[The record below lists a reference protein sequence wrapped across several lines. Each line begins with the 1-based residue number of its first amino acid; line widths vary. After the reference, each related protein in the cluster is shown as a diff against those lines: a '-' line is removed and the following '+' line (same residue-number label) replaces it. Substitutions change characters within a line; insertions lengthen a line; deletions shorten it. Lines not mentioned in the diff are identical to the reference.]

1 MFSYKTRCS
10 VKIGVIQIISFL
22 SRPNL
27 KNVLFLVAFFMFFSG
42 TTPNLFSQCTPPLPN
57 AACTPPTSW
66 DVNVVANGNVDW
78 QALTGVIA
86 DNINVKIR
94 ITGSGTVTVNNKNVL
109 LKSSGAVL
117 FIDGPTLVINNGCLV
132 LTVPGSKYIQIGG
145 TLQCAGHVE
154 QVSNTVFCMTGVTIE
169 IGQEKAGR
177 KYALGSTTTSAAFLN
192 DGGYRYLEN
201 NCLNITSS
209 FLLYATGS
217 GTGINGVDVIK
228 DCFFEIGDRG
238 SNHALTTN
246 IGVADAEDI
255 GDWDSKNTQ
264 SIYNSTIIIANGH
277 FLKTNRT
284 STYCDTKVKINK
296 NGNFHI
302 NSGTVLGSGLCLA
315 IDNDFGNCG
324 TWNFTGITWY
334 SARKN
339 GSNTPGAGSESA
351 LQTVLNNCFSDSCTP
366 APVDNGGDTGGNN
379 EVVCTDEN
387 KVSFSSG
394 SYIINMG
401 ITPQTD
407 KNALKPYGLIYDLIK
422 NHNVKVIWVIN
433 PTKAKDGVDFRY
445 NGIDYKGGPFV
456 IPAEYCTPAVN
467 ARITSWQT
475 AGVVGV
481 TTISALTLC
490 SDFVHRE
497 LKNVPRWTLDK
508 RNGKLAVEYFLNAGI
523 PATAFGGLDGAG
535 WKDPSELDCCDDL
548 FVLPHA
554 EPSWAVHQRL
564 YTWNL
569 ECKGGIWDGC
579 TSGSALENM
588 VNPANRNQQTNFLT
602 VKDPSFTG
610 SSGIYAN
617 SNSLMLWSTHNDGS
631 PPYTH
636 RLPADPVAQYIS
648 TTDGAHTNGAEQ
660 IYIPRQSAGTV
671 ARWNPTTKIIV
682 YDPSHNNVPSLNPDL
697 RNAAAPMVYGR
708 GFGDDNR
715 GFVMHSAGH
724 SYDKCQTSPAHVAAQ
739 RAFFN
744 FSWLV
749 ANDKA
754 ESINVNSLPDIANS
768 GIPARVDFSL
778 PNGQDLSGFTI
789 EWSSNC
795 GGTFSPS
802 ANHPNPDF
810 IPPNTSNPTPCVLTV
825 SITDAC
831 GRTTTDSRRVEI
843 LCDYGVRP
851 TVVHPSCAGSAD
863 GSIQLNVTGS
873 SVYGSN
879 DWTWTRATPPGSGS
893 GSASSISNLPAGT
906 YVVTVTSFTGCSGSF
921 TALLEE
927 PNVLNL
933 TASGTN
939 FSCFGGTGSVTLNVT
954 GGVQGYSYLWSDG
967 PTTAFRTGVPAGNYQ
982 VTVTDANG
990 CTDVASASVTGPMSG
1005 ININLTKTNI
1015 TCSNLNNGAIS
1026 VSVSGGNAPLTYA
1039 WSDGS
1044 TLQNRTLLSS
1054 GNYTLTVSD
1063 NNGCTSTAS
1072 TEILRPSPLL
1082 VSIAGSHPT
1091 CPIVSDAPLNQD
1103 GSVSISVSGGT
1114 PSYTYAWSNGATTQN
1129 LSGLS
1134 GGTFSVTVTDTNGCQ
1149 DIKSTT
1155 LIPVGSLPNPPSA
1168 IIK

>member
-22 SRPNL
+22 SRSNL
-27 KNVLFLVAFFMFFSG
+27 KNRLYLVLFFLVSSVMIS
-42 TTPNLFSQCTPPLPN
+42 NLFSQCTPILPN
-57 AACTPPTSW
+57 SACTPPASW
-66 DVNVVANGNVDW
+66 DVNVVASGNVDW

-94 ITGSGTVTVNNKNVL
+94 ISGSGIVTVNNKNVI
-109 LKSSGAVL
+109 LKSAGAVL

-132 LTVPGSKYIQIGG
+132 LTAPGSKYIQIGG
-145 TLQCAGHVE
+145 TLQSAGHVE
-154 QVSNTVFCMTGVTIE
+154 QVTNTALCMTGVTVE

-177 KYALGSTTTSAAFLN
+177 KYALGASTTSATFIN
-192 DGGYRYLEN
+192 DGGYRYLDN

-209 FLLYATGS
+209 FLLNATGS
-217 GTGINGVDVIK
+217 GSGVNGVDVIK
-228 DCFFEIGDRG
+228 NCFFEIGDRG
-238 SNHALTTN
+238 SNHALSTN
-246 IGVADAEDI
+246 IGVADAEDL

-264 SIYNSTIIIANGH
+264 SIYNSTIVIANGH
-277 FLKTNRT
+277 FLKTYKT
-284 STYCDTKVKINK
+284 STYCDVKIKINK

-302 NSGTVLGSGLCLA
+302 NSGTVIGAGLCLA

-324 TWNFTGITWY
+324 TWNFSGITWY

-339 GSNTPGAGSESA
+339 SSNTPSAGSESS
-351 LQTVLNNCFSDSCTP
+351 LQNIINNCFSQSCTP
-366 APVDNGGDTGGNN
+366 APVNTGGDSGGNN

-401 ITPQTD
+401 VTPQTY

-422 NHNVKVIWVIN
+422 NHNVKIIWVIN
-433 PTKAKDGVDFRY
+433 PTKVKDGVDFKY
-445 NGIDYKGGPFV
+445 NSIDYKGGPFV
-456 IPAEYCTPAVN
+456 IPAEYRTPAVN
-467 ARITSWQT
+467 ARINVWQT
-475 AGVVGV
+475 AGVVG
-481 TTISALTLC
+481 TNTISTLTLC
-490 SDFVHRE
+490 SDFIHRQ

-508 RNGKLAVEYFLNAGI
+508 RNGKLAVEYFENAGI
-523 PATAFGGLDGAG
+523 PGEAFGGTSGSG

-579 TSGSALENM
+579 TSGSAIENM

-602 VKDPSFTG
+602 VKDPSFIG

-636 RLPADPVAQYIS
+636 RLPSDPVAQYIS

-660 IYIPRQSAGTV
+660 IYIPRQTAGTS
-671 ARWNPTTKIIV
+671 ARWNPSTKILV
-682 YDPSHNNVPSLNPDL
+682 YDPTHSNVPSLNPDL
-697 RNAAAPMVYGR
+697 RNAATPMVYGR

-724 SYDKCQTSPAHVAAQ
+724 SYDKCQVSPAHVAAQ

-754 ESINVNSLPDIANS
+754 ESINVNSLPTIANS
-768 GIPARVDFSL
+768 GIPSRVDFSL
-778 PNGQDLSGFTI
+778 PGGQSLSGYTI
-789 EWSSNC
+789 VWSSNC

-802 ANHPNPDF
+802 ANHPNPYF
-810 IPPNTSNPTPCVLTV
+810 IPPNTTSPTSCVLTV

-831 GRTTTDSRRVEI
+831 GRTTTDSKKVEI

-851 TVVHPSCAGSAD
+851 EVNHPSCSGSSD
-863 GSIQLNVTGS
+863 GSIQMNVTGTS
-873 SVYGSN
+873 TIGSN
-879 DWTWTRATPPGSGS
+879 NWTWTRANPVGSGS
-893 GSASSISNLPAGT
+893 GTAASISNLSAGT
-906 YVVTVTSFTGCSGSF
+906 YVVTVTSSSGCSGSF
-921 TALLEE
+921 TALLVE
-927 PNVLNL
+927 PNILDVTA
-933 TASGTN
+933 TASDY
-939 FSCFGGTGSVTLNVT
+939 SCFGGTGTVTLNVT
-954 GGVQGYSYLWSDG
+954 GGIQGYSYLWLDG
-967 PTTAFRTGVPAGNYQ
+967 TTTAFKTGVAAGNYQ

-990 CTDVASASVTGPMSG
+990 CTDVTSASVLGPISG
-1005 ININLTKTNI
+1005 ISIDITKTDI
-1015 TCSNLNNGAIS
+1015 SCSDLNNGTIDL
-1026 VSVSGGNAPLTYA
+1026 SVSGGNGSLMYK
-1039 WSDGS
+1039 WSDGAVS
-1044 TLQNRTLLSS
+1044 KNRTAMPS
-1054 GNYTLTVSD
+1054 GKYTVTVTD
-1063 NNGCTSTAS
+1063 NTGCTSTNS
-1072 TEILRPSPLL
+1072 IEILRPSALL
-1082 VSIAGSHPT
+1082 VGIAASHPT
-1091 CPIVSDAPLNQD
+1091 CPNTSQGPLNQD
-1103 GSVSISVSGGT
+1103 GTINITVAGGT
-1114 PSYTYAWSNGATTQN
+1114 PNYTFIWNNGATTQN
-1129 LSGLS
+1129 LIGLS
-1134 GGTFSVTVTDTNGCQ
+1134 GGTYTVTVTDNMGCQ
-1149 DIKSTT
+1149 DVKSTSLAPIGT
-1155 LIPVGSLPNPPSA
+1155 LPNTPSA